1 MKHVSD
7 TRRHRETMTQWQES
21 SSKRNKTSRK
31 LTLHPSPVLKPS
43 LWPRYPEWGIL
54 SLVGKKRHNP
64 TPQELNFKYMTYFYI
79 PTKIRA
85 RRQANG
91 TSIKRV
97 SLLCHFIF
105 PSVSGLLFT
114 RSCEPNRH
122 ETSPNSWN
130 TLVTPVGTVRKWING
145 GQVPRNG
152 IKHPENSRWIPVPY

>member
-7 TRRHRETMTQWQES
+7 TRRLRETMTQRWTS

-79 PTKIRA
+79 PTIIKA
-85 RRQANG
+85 CRQAYG

-105 PSVSGLLFT
+105 PLYRGYYSPVPVKLSAMKPHLT
-114 RSCEPNRH
+114 H
-122 ETSPNSWN
+122 ET
-130 TLVTPVGTVRKWING
+130 R
-145 GQVPRNG
+145 
-152 IKHPENSRWIPVPY
+152 